1 MKDLGL
7 NHRAKSWCKAVRDW
21 EMEFVTKTFR
31 NLSHSLCFLLVFFF
45 PNLCFRSPSPNF
57 NQNTLYFSFLN
68 IFLSHSEQEQKSRV
82 SNPFSTVKR
91 KPIPP
96 TVFLSIHR
104 RQQPQLQIQTRTQM
118 AELEQVFKKFD
129 VNGDGS
135 KISASE
141 LGSIMGSLGH
151 PTTEEELEKMIVEVD
166 ADGDGFIDLN
176 EFVELNT
183 KGVDSDKAMENL
195 KDAFS
200 VYDMDGNWVISADE
214 LQKVTRS
221 LGFFFFFFFFWVCV
235 LGYEAVLLLVLF

>member
-1 MKDLGL
+1 
-7 NHRAKSWCKAVRDW
+7 
-21 EMEFVTKTFR
+21 MEFVTKTFR

-151 PTTEEELEKMIVEVD
+151 LATEEALKKMIVEVD
-166 ADGDGFIDLN
+166 TDGDGFIDLN

-183 KGVDSDKAMENL
+183 KGVDFDEAMENL

-200 VYDMDGNWVISADE
+200 VYDMDGN
-214 LQKVTRS
+214 
-221 LGFFFFFFFFWVCV
+221 
-235 LGYEAVLLLVLF
+235 